1 MPNGEEI
8 VPVVFLG
15 GNGGSMW
22 SNARS
27 GQDFIQRYLDKDVK
41 YFDVY
46 SFSYRGYEPNE
57 HLGVSE
63 KKVVADSI
71 DFVNWVMDKVRP
83 SHLVETNWDKKITAP
98 SSHILP
104 PPPNPTLQFPNRRP
118 IIVSHSLGTGPASA
132 VSEHFQ
138 DSLSCIVF
146 GMPFSTMTQTSQEVA
161 YYTPMIYLYLVD
173 RWNSVGRV
181 KKMSP
186 EVPVVILSAGKDE
199 LIAPHHQK
207 SMFEAANSNDKLFSY
222 VEEGRHMDIMDAI
235 YLLGVE
241 YDDWFERGC
250 MGRRIIS

>member
-83 SHLVETNWDKKITAP
+83 SHLVETNWDKKLPPLHLTFTPSPPTQP
-98 SSHILP
+98 SSF
-104 PPPNPTLQFPNRRP
+104 PTGAL
-118 IIVSHSLGTGPASA
+118 
-132 VSEHFQ
+132 
-138 DSLSCIVF
+138 
-146 GMPFSTMTQTSQEVA
+146 
-161 YYTPMIYLYLVD
+161 
-173 RWNSVGRV
+173 
-181 KKMSP
+181 
-186 EVPVVILSAGKDE
+186 
-199 LIAPHHQK
+199 
-207 SMFEAANSNDKLFSY
+207 
-222 VEEGRHMDIMDAI
+222 
-235 YLLGVE
+235 
-241 YDDWFERGC
+241 
-250 MGRRIIS
+250 